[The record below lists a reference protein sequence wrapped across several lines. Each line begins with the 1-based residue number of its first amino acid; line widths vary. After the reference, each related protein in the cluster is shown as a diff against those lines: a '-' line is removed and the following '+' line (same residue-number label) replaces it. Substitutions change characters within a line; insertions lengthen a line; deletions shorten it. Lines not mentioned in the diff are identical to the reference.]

1 MKEVMLSETPIEER
15 EQILRDSCDQIV
27 EKSYTRK
34 FGQKE
39 LNERRRELSEK
50 AIKLNNLRSEL
61 DEIKAEYKQRMK
73 PIEDRFNRVRDE
85 IKAGGEYVTKDCF
98 KFIDQEEG
106 KTAWYNPEGYKI
118 EERDSTPDEK
128 QRTVFQA
135 MRSTGTND

>member
-39 LNERRRELSEK
+39 LNERRRELSEQ

-61 DEIKAEYKQRMK
+61 DEIKA
-73 PIEDRFNRVRDE
+73 
-85 IKAGGEYVTKDCF
+85 GGEYVTTDCF
-98 KFIDQEEG
+98 KIIDYDEG
-106 KTAWYNPEGYKI
+106 KTAW
-118 EERDSTPDEK
+118 
-128 QRTVFQA
+128 A
-135 MRSTGTND
+135 

>member
-39 LNERRRELSEK
+39 LNERRRELSEQ

-73 PIEDRFNRVRDE
+73 PVEDRFNRVRDE
-85 IKAGGEYVTKDCF
+85 IKAGGEYVTTDCF
-98 KFIDQEEG
+98 KIIDHDEG
-106 KTAWYNPEGYKI
+106 KTAW
-118 EERDSTPDEK
+118 
-128 QRTVFQA
+128 A
-135 MRSTGTND
+135 